1 MTAHQPSVRPV
12 PPLRRWAT
20 DPLAP
25 VLLLTAGAM
34 LAAAAGHVLTWALV
48 GGLAGYTLSGS
59 V

>member
-1 MTAHQPSVRPV
+1 MTGQSPPVRPV
-12 PPLRRWAT
+12 RWLRRWAT
-20 DPLAP
+20 DPLVP

-34 LAAAAGHVLTWALV
+34 LAAAYGHVLTWAVV